1 MRNLQEYFRKTV
13 SGEHSDSL
21 SEIFKELFK
30 KKYLAF
36 QQLLEKNNFVLNIMA
51 DMEEKLSGEYL
62 FDARYVHASVK
73 KIAYGVLHIIENLNA
88 LSSEDTY
95 KALCRKFDVINRDVE
110 NMLLWK
116 FEVPIS
122 DLTIPL
128 EDITR
133 DMGNIAGGKIAHLGA
148 VKTIPNLP
156 TPEGFAVSSYAFKR
170 FMEHNRFLQNTNRII
185 SALRLENLEELYEVS
200 REIRDMIIRSAIPD
214 DVANAIRDAYS
225 DLCRKTGKETT
236 VSVRSSA
243 IYEDGHFSFAGQ
255 YATFLNVPG
264 DRILQKYKEVVASLF
279 TPRAIFY
286 YKTNGFSEEEMAM
299 AVGVLGM
306 VNAKAGGVVYTRDPN
321 DRASDHILIN
331 ALYGFGKFMED
342 GTVPPDSY
350 VVSRYPQGIIISK
363 TISHRATMLACD
375 KNGTL
380 QEVRIPDQVQGKQ
393 YLTDGQIRTLAGYAL
408 AIEKYFGCPQDI
420 EWALDRDDHLYIL
433 QTRPL
438 RIWDIRRKAG
448 LYVPRRIEGY
458 PILLEKGV
466 IACKGIGFGK
476 AFVLKDKEQLK
487 HFPEGAVLIARHTDP
502 QYVTVMHKAS
512 AIITDAGSATGHMA
526 SLAREYRVPAILN
539 TEVATSVIRHG
550 CEITVDAIHCN
561 VYEGR
566 VTELLQ
572 FASGKK
578 EPVKEMILFKRLE
591 RILKKIVPLNLV
603 DPEGP
608 HFKPEYCE
616 TYHDITRFAH
626 EKAIQEMSSI
636 GEGYDMKGIRGAGK
650 LVAGIPVSIHLFDI
664 DGGISPQV
672 KEPTPADIL
681 SIPFSAILK
690 GMSSMTWPKPRPPEE
705 RGFSGMDTQSS
716 SFPVT
721 QPFHTEEKS
730 FSIVARNYMNF
741 SIQLG
746 YHFSTIEAYA
756 AETMND
762 NYIKFSFKGGGSSL
776 DRRLRRVRLIQEI
789 LRKLGFMIHVEGDV
803 VNAVLAKYKQSTIE
817 ETLCILGKLAAYTKQ
832 LDAVLFNDAVTDM
845 YIDQFVN
852 EQIRKP
858 SSVKSEQ

>member
-1 MRNLQEYFRKTV
+1 MRNLQKYFKKTA
-13 SGEHSDSL
+13 SGDLSDNRG
-21 SEIFKELFK
+21 EIFK
-30 KKYLAF
+30 KKYFAF
-36 QQLLEKNNFVLNIMA
+36 QQLLAKNNFVLKIMA
-51 DMEEKLSGEYL
+51 DMEEKVSGEYL
-62 FDARYVHASVK
+62 FDEEYIRASVR
-73 KIAYGVLHIIENLNA
+73 KIAYGVLYVIENLNA

-95 KALCRKFDVINRDVE
+95 TALCRKFDVLNREIE

-122 DLTIPL
+122 DLTVPL
-128 EDITR
+128 ENITR
-133 DMGNIAGGKIAHLGA
+133 DMANIAGGKLSHLGA
-148 VKTIPNLP
+148 VKTTLKLP
-156 TPEGFAVSSYAFKR
+156 APEGFAVSAYAFKR
-170 FMEHNRFLQNTNRII
+170 FMEHTRFLQNTNRII
-185 SALRLENLEELYEVS
+185 SALSVSDLGELDEAS
-200 REIRDMIIRSAIPD
+200 REIRDTIIRSAIPD

-225 DLCRKTGKETT
+225 DLCRKIGKETT

-243 IYEDGHFSFAGQ
+243 IHEDSHFSFAGQ

-306 VNAKAGGVVYTRDPN
+306 VDAKAGGVVYTRDPN
-321 DRASDHILIN
+321 DPASEHILIN
-331 ALYGFGKFMED
+331 ALYGPGKFAGE

-350 VVSRYPQGIIISK
+350 VVSGYPQGAIIRK

-380 QEVRIPDQVQGKQ
+380 QEVRIPDKLQGKQ

-408 AIEKYFGCPQDI
+408 AIEKYYGCPQDI
-420 EWALDRDDHLYIL
+420 EWALDGDDRLYIL

-438 RIWDIRRKAG
+438 RIWDIRQKACP
-448 LYVPRRIEGY
+448 YVPRRIEGY

-466 IACKGIGFGK
+466 IACKGIGVGR
-476 AFVLKDKEQLK
+476 AFLLKDKEHLK
-487 HFPEGAVLIARHTDP
+487 RFPEGAVLIARRTDP

-512 AIITDAGSATGHMA
+512 AIITDAGSAMGHMA

-539 TEVATSVIRHG
+539 TEAATSVIRHG

-566 VTELLQ
+566 VTELLE

-616 TYHDITRFAH
+616 TFHDMTRFAH
-626 EKAIQEMSSI
+626 EKAIQEMSSL

-650 LVAGIPVSIHLFDI
+650 LEAGIPVSIQLLDI

-672 KEPTPADIL
+672 KKPTPADIL
-681 SIPFSAILK
+681 SIPFSAIFK
-690 GMSSMTWPKPRPPEE
+690 GMNSMTWPKPRPPEE
-705 RGFSGMDTQSS
+705 RGFPGMDTQSS
-716 SFPVT
+716 SFPIK

-730 FSIVARNYMNF
+730 FSIVARNYMKF
-741 SIQLG
+741 SIRLG

-762 NYIKFSFKGGGSSL
+762 NYIKFSFKGGGASL
-776 DRRLRRVRLIQEI
+776 ERRLRRVRLIREI
-789 LRKLGFMIHVEGDV
+789 LGKLGFTIHVEGDA
-803 VNAVLAKYKQSTIE
+803 VNAVLAKYKQSTIK

-832 LDAVLFNDAVTDM
+832 LDAVLYNDAVTDM

-858 SSVKSEQ
+858 SSVKSER

>member
-1 MRNLQEYFRKTV
+1 MRNLQKYFKKTA
-13 SGEHSDSL
+13 SGDLSDSL
-21 SEIFKELFK
+21 SGIFK

-62 FDARYVHASVK
+62 FDAQYVHASVK

-95 KALCRKFDVINRDVE
+95 KALCRKFDVLNREIE

-128 EDITR
+128 ENITR
-133 DMGNIAGGKIAHLGA
+133 DMVNIAGGKIAHLGA
-148 VKTIPNLP
+148 GKTILNLP

-185 SALRLENLEELYEVS
+185 SALRLESLEELYEVS
-200 REIRDMIIRSAIPD
+200 REIQDTIIRSAIPD

-225 DLCRKTGKETT
+225 DLCRKTGKETS

-243 IYEDGHFSFAGQ
+243 IHEDGHFSFAGQ

-264 DRILQKYKEVVASLF
+264 GRILQKYKEVVASLF

-299 AVGVLGM
+299 AVGVLSM
-306 VNAKAGGVVYTRDPN
+306 VDAKAGGVIYTRDPN
-321 DRASDHILIN
+321 DRISDHILIN

-342 GTVPPDSY
+342 GTVPSNAY
-350 VVSRYPQGIIISK
+350 IVSRHPEGSIMSRRIS
-363 TISHRATMLACD
+363 RQATMLAIGKD
-375 KNGTL
+375 GVL
-380 QEVRIPDQVQGKQ
+380 QEVRVPDALQGKQ
-393 YLTDGQIRTLAGYAL
+393 CLTDGQMKTLATYAL
-408 AIEKYFGCPQDI
+408 EIEKYYGCPQDI

-438 RIWDIRRKAG
+438 RIWDIRQKAG

-466 IACKGIGFGK
+466 VACKGIGVGR
-476 AFVLKDKEQLK
+476 AFLLKDEEHLK
-487 HFPEGAVLIARHTDP
+487 HFPEGAVLIARRTDP

-512 AIITDAGSATGHMA
+512 AIITDVGSATGHMA
-526 SLAREYRVPAILN
+526 SLTREYRVPAILN

-566 VTELLQ
+566 VTELLE

-616 TYHDITRFAH
+616 TFHDITRFAH

-636 GEGYDMKGIRGAGK
+636 GEGYDMKGIRGAVK

-672 KEPTPADIL
+672 KKPTPADIL
-681 SIPFSAILK
+681 SIPFSAIFK
-690 GMSSMTWPKPRPPEE
+690 GMGSMTWPKPRPPEE
-705 RGFSGMDTQSS
+705 RGFSGMQVQASSVPAKQSS
-716 SFPVT
+716 
-721 QPFHTEEKS
+721 HTGEKS
-730 FSIVARNYMNF
+730 FAIIAGNYMNF
-741 SIQLG
+741 SIRLG
-746 YHFSTIEAYA
+746 YHFSMIEAYA
-756 AETMND
+756 AENMND
-762 NYIKFSFKGGGSSL
+762 NYIQFSFKGGGSSL
-776 DRRLRRVRLIQEI
+776 DRRLRRVRLVKEI
-789 LRKLGFMIHVEGDV
+789 LKNLGFTIHTEEDV
-803 VNAVLAKYKQSTIE
+803 INAVLAKYKQSTIE
-817 ETLCILGKLAAYTKQ
+817 GTLYILGKLTAYTKQ
-832 LDAVLFNDAVTDM
+832 LDAVLYNDAVTDM
-845 YIDQFVN
+845 YIDQFVK
-852 EQIRKP
+852 EHIRKP
-858 SSVKSEQ
+858 SSVKSEH

>member
-1 MRNLQEYFRKTV
+1 MRNLQKYFKKTA
-13 SGEHSDSL
+13 SGDLSDNF
-21 SEIFKELFK
+21 SEIFK
-30 KKYLAF
+30 KKYFAF
-36 QQLLEKNNFVLNIMA
+36 QQLLAKNNFVLKIMA
-51 DMEEKLSGEYL
+51 DMEEKVSGEYL
-62 FDARYVHASVK
+62 FDVEYIHASVR
-73 KIAYGVLHIIENLNA
+73 KIAYGVLHVIENLNA
-88 LSSEDTY
+88 LSSEHTY
-95 KALCRKFDVINRDVE
+95 TALCRKFDVLNREIE

-128 EDITR
+128 ENITR
-133 DMGNIAGGKIAHLGA
+133 DMVNIAGGKLAHLGA
-148 VKTIPNLP
+148 VKTMLKLP
-156 TPEGFAVSSYAFKR
+156 TPEGFAVSAYAFKR
-170 FMEHNRFLQNTNRII
+170 FMEHARFLQNTNRII
-185 SALRLENLEELYEVS
+185 SALSVSDLGELDEAS
-200 REIRDMIIRSAIPD
+200 REIQDTIIRSAIPD

-243 IYEDGHFSFAGQ
+243 IHEDGHFSFAGQ

-306 VNAKAGGVVYTRDPN
+306 VDAKAGGVVYTRDPN
-321 DRASDHILIN
+321 DCASDHILIN
-331 ALYGFGKFMED
+331 ARYGFGKFMED
-342 GTVPPDSY
+342 GTVPSDAY
-350 VVSRYPQGIIISK
+350 IVSGYPQGPIISK
-363 TISHRATMLACD
+363 TISHQAAVLDRS

-380 QEVRIPDQVQGKQ
+380 QEIRIPDQVQGKQ

-408 AIEKYFGCPQDI
+408 AIEKYYGCPQDI
-420 EWALDRDDHLYIL
+420 EWALDRDDRLYIL
-433 QTRPL
+433 QSRPL
-438 RIWDIRRKAG
+438 RIWDIRQKAG

-466 IACKGIGFGK
+466 IACKGIGFGG
-476 AFVLKDKEQLK
+476 AFFLRDKEQLK

-566 VTELLQ
+566 VTELLE
-572 FASGKK
+572 FTAGKK
-578 EPVKEMILFKRLE
+578 EPLKEMALFKRLE

-616 TYHDITRFAH
+616 TFHDMTRFAH
-626 EKAIQEMSSI
+626 EKAIQGMSSI
-636 GEGYDMKGIRGAGK
+636 GEGYDMKGIRGASK
-650 LVAGIPVSIHLFDI
+650 LVAGIPVSIQLFDI

-672 KEPTPADIL
+672 KKPTPADIL
-681 SIPFSAILK
+681 SIPFAAIFK

-705 RGFSGMDTQSS
+705 RGFSGMHPQSS
-716 SFPVT
+716 SFPAK

-741 SIQLG
+741 SIRLG

-762 NYIKFSFKGGGSSL
+762 NYIKFFFKGGGSSL
-776 DRRLRRVRLIQEI
+776 ERRLRRVRLIQ
-789 LRKLGFMIHVEGDV
+789 
-803 VNAVLAKYKQSTIE
+803 
-817 ETLCILGKLAAYTKQ
+817 
-832 LDAVLFNDAVTDM
+832 
-845 YIDQFVN
+845 
-852 EQIRKP
+852 
-858 SSVKSEQ
+858 